1 MLNKVWLA
9 LKASGLGFFT
19 DGCLS
24 RGAAIA
30 YYTVFSLA
38 PVLLIVVAIAGLV
51 FGDDAAR
58 GAVRDQ
64 ISGLMGPASA
74 DAIQGMIQN
83 ASNKHA
89 GIIATVVGGVT
100 LLVAASGVFLEMQ
113 TALNAI
119 WKVEPPEGMVSQLVR
134 ARLQSLG
141 LVMTLGFLLMVSLLI
156 SAALA
161 ALDTFLAARL
171 PGVHLALRG
180 VSLVLSFGLITLL
193 FAAIYKVLPDT
204 DVAWRD
210 VAIGAVVTALLFTL
224 GKYGISLYI
233 SIGSSRIATTYG
245 AAGAL
250 AIILVWIYYSSQI
263 FLLGAEFTMAWAQ
276 ANGSH
281 VGRPPGSRRGHGEI
295 ARLKATLE
303 SNSAPRRR
311 WAAPWRT
318 RDG

>member
-1 MLNKVWLA
+1 MLNKIWSA
-9 LKASGLGFFT
+9 LKAAGYGFFT
-19 DGCLS
+19 DSCLS

-38 PVLLIVVAIAGLV
+38 PVLLIVVATAGLV

-58 GAVRDQ
+58 GAIRQQ

-83 ASNKHA
+83 ASNKNS
-89 GIIATVVGGVT
+89 GIIASVIGGVT

-119 WKVEPPEGMVSQLVR
+119 WKVEPRPGMVSQLVR

-141 LVMTLGFLLMVSLLI
+141 LVMTLGFLLMVSLLL

-161 ALDTFLAARL
+161 ALDSFLANRL
-171 PGVHLALRG
+171 PGVHLALQA
-180 VSLVLSFGLITLL
+180 VSLLISFGLITVL

-224 GKYGISLYI
+224 GKNAISLYI
-233 SIGSSRIATTYG
+233 GNSRIATTYG

-276 ANGSH
+276 LSGSH
-281 VGRPPGSRRGHGEI
+281 VGRRPGSYKAHGQIE
-295 ARLKATLE
+295 RMRATLHG
-303 SNSAPRRR
+303 PGRRQR
-311 WAAPWRT
+311 
-318 RDG
+318 

>member
-1 MLNKVWLA
+1 MLGKLWQA
-9 LKASGLGFFT
+9 LKAAVTGYIA

-38 PVLLIVVAIAGLV
+38 PVLLIVVAIAGLA
-51 FGDDAAR
+51 FGDEAAR
-58 GAVRDQ
+58 GAVRTQ
-64 ISGLMGPASA
+64 ISGLMGDASA

-83 ASNKHA
+83 ASNRFS
-89 GIIATVVGGVT
+89 GILATVVGGVT

-113 TALNAI
+113 AALNAI
-119 WKVEPPEGMVSQLVR
+119 WKAEPASGVVSSLVR

-141 LVMTLGFLLMVSLLI
+141 LVMTLGFLLMVSLLV
-156 SAALA
+156 SAALT
-161 ALDTFLAARL
+161 ALDSFLANRL
-171 PGVHLALRG
+171 PGVHLALRAL
-180 VSLVLSFGLITLL
+180 SLVISFGLITVL

-210 VAIGAVVTALLFTL
+210 VGIGAVVTALLFTL
-224 GKYGISLYI
+224 GKNVISLYI
-233 SIGSSRIATTYG
+233 GSSSIATTYG

-276 ANGSH
+276 VNGSH
-281 VGRPPGSRRGHGEI
+281 VGRRAGHP
-295 ARLKATLE
+295 ARSKIERMKATLD
-303 SNSAPRRR
+303 SRAKRR
-311 WAAPWRT
+311 
-318 RDG
+318 

>member
-1 MLNKVWLA
+1 MLNKVWQA

-58 GAVRDQ
+58 GAIRDQ

-83 ASNKHA
+83 ASNKNS
-89 GIIATVVGGVT
+89 GIIATVIGGVT

-119 WKVEPPEGMVSQLVR
+119 WKVEPPHGAITQLVR
-134 ARLQSLG
+134 SRLQG
-141 LVMTLGFLLMVSLLI
+141 LALVLIMGFLLLSSLVV

-161 ALDTFLAARL
+161 AAGTWL
-171 PGVHLALRG
+171 PGLLPLHLLNFATFF
-180 VSLVLSFGLITLL
+180 VIIAASL
-193 FAAIYKVLPDT
+193 AAIYRVLPDT
-204 DVAWRD
+204 PIDWRD
-210 VAIGAVVTALLFTL
+210 VGGGALVTAILFTL
-224 GKYGISLYI
+224 GKYLIGLYVARSSLIS
-233 SIGSSRIATTYG
+233 SFG
-245 AAGAL
+245 AASTFAVV
-250 AIILVWIYYSSQI
+250 LVWIYYCCQI
-263 FLLGAEFTMAWAQ
+263 FLFGAELTYVFAQ
-276 ANGSH
+276 QRGSH
-281 VGRPPGSRRGHGEI
+281 RVVAPARGSAGQVAEL
-295 ARLKATLE
+295 RLALE
-303 SNSAPRRR
+303 ANTKRRR
-311 WAAPWRT
+311 AR
-318 RDG
+318 RS

>member
-1 MLNKVWLA
+1 MLNKIWQA
-9 LKASGLGFFT
+9 LKASGLGFFN
-19 DGCLS
+19 DACLS

-58 GAVRDQ
+58 GAIRAQ
-64 ISGLMGPASA
+64 ISGLMGVASA

-83 ASNKHA
+83 ASNKNS
-89 GIIATVVGGVT
+89 GIIATVIGGVT

-119 WKVEPPEGMVSQLVR
+119 WKVGPSAGVVSNLVR

-156 SAALA
+156 SAALT
-161 ALDTFLAARL
+161 ALDSFLANRL
-171 PGVHLALRG
+171 PGVHLALRA
-180 VSLVLSFGLITLL
+180 VSLVVSFGLITVL

-210 VAIGAVVTALLFTL
+210 VGIGAVVTALLFTL
-224 GKYGISLYI
+224 GKNVISLY
-233 SIGSSRIATTYG
+233 IGSSRIATTYG

-281 VGRPPGSRRGHGEI
+281 VGRPPGSRRAQGQI
-295 ARLKATLE
+295 AQMKATLD
-303 SNSAPRRR
+303 SKPTRRR
-311 WAAPWRT
+311 WWQRGE
-318 RDG
+318 RSDG

>member
-1 MLNKVWLA
+1 MLKKIWQA
-9 LKASGLGFFT
+9 LKAAGLGFFT

-38 PVLLIVVAIAGLV
+38 PVLLIVVATAGLV

-58 GAVRDQ
+58 GAVRNQ
-64 ISGLMGPASA
+64 ISGLMGAASA

-83 ASNKHA
+83 ASNKNS
-89 GIIATVVGGVT
+89 GIIATVIGSVT

-119 WKVEPPEGMVSQLVR
+119 WKVESRAGMVSQLVR

-141 LVMTLGFLLMVSLLI
+141 LVMTLGFLLMVSLLL

-161 ALDTFLAARL
+161 ALDSFLANRL
-171 PGVHLALRG
+171 PGVHLALQA
-180 VSLVLSFGLITLL
+180 VSLVISFGLITVL

-210 VAIGAVVTALLFTL
+210 VGIGAVVTALLFTL
-224 GKYGISLYI
+224 GKNGISLYI
-233 SIGSSRIATTYG
+233 GNSRIATTYG

-276 ANGSH
+276 ASGSH
-281 VGRPPGSRRGHGEI
+281 VGRRPGSHEAHGQIEQM
-295 ARLKATLE
+295 KATLG
-303 SNSAPRRR
+303 SVAKRQR
-311 WAAPWRT
+311 
-318 RDG
+318 

>member
-1 MLNKVWLA
+1 MLNKVWQA
-9 LKASGLGFFT
+9 LRASGLGFFT

-58 GAVRDQ
+58 GAIRDQ
-64 ISGLMGPASA
+64 ISGLMGASSA

-83 ASNKHA
+83 ASNKNS
-89 GIIATVVGGVT
+89 GIIATVIGAVT

-156 SAALA
+156 SAALT
-161 ALDTFLAARL
+161 ALDTFLANRL

-180 VSLVLSFGLITLL
+180 LSLLLSFGLITAL

-210 VAIGAVVTALLFTL
+210 VGIGAVVTALLFTL
-224 GKYGISLYI
+224 GKYGISLY
-233 SIGSSRIATTYG
+233 IGSSRIATTYG

-281 VGRPPGSRRGHGEI
+281 VGRRPGSRRGHGEI

-303 SNSAPRRR
+303 THSVRRRR
-311 WAAPWRT
+311 WALPWRT